1 MKNIVCS
8 FLCVLVLISHIA
20 SLAQSNDTSFFP
32 SFQAYNANPI
42 IKYGDGFSN
51 AAWNDPVVLKEN
63 GQYIMYISAAAGFT
77 GGDHVK
83 IYRMLSSDGYSWT
96 MSPST
101 SILEPSIGTYYE
113 GGVETPSVVHFNN
126 QYHMYV
132 TVYPTNVAED
142 FVIAHATS
150 PDGLVWQMD
159 ANPVLESD
167 GSATWKGSIVGEP
180 GAVVYHDSIY
190 LFFTAAGVD
199 NGTPLQCIGLMRS
212 ANGTTF
218 DTPIQTA
225 KIPQN
230 VYPSIDNWWGLST
243 PSALAIND
251 TLYLFTDVAKVINGN
266 WTQAAL
272 HQFKSYGN
280 LSEWYHD
287 DAPIHTMEDFNW
299 TNGDYLSELRSIT
312 PLMDDNG
319 RLRIWYAGNR
329 LADVSGTDTTYHIT
343 FDSLGGIHAD
353 PNYWGIGTSEY
364 QFANTPNGINSLVNQ
379 SQISVYPNPA
389 VDYVYVEGLDI
400 EECIVYNCLGEIVM
414 EHLTANNKINIGHL
428 PNGTYTIT
436 SAKKTFHQRFVVI
449 H

>member
-1 MKNIVCS
+1 
-8 FLCVLVLISHIA
+8 
-20 SLAQSNDTSFFP
+20 
-32 SFQAYNANPI
+32 
-42 IKYGDGFSN
+42 
-51 AAWNDPVVLKEN
+51 
-63 GQYIMYISAAAGFT
+63 MYISAADGIT
-77 GGDHVK
+77 GGGHVQ
-83 IYRMLSSDGYSWT
+83 IYRLLSPDGYSWT

-101 SILEPSIGTYYE
+101 SILEPSMGTYYE

-126 QYHMYV
+126 QYHMYL

-150 PDGLVWQMD
+150 IDGIAWQMD

-167 GSATWKGSIVGEP
+167 GSATWRGSIVGEP

-218 DTPIQTA
+218 NTPIQTA
-225 KIPQN
+225 KIPQD
-230 VYPSIDNWWGLST
+230 VYPSVDNWWGLST

-251 TLYLFTDVAKVINGN
+251 TLYLFTDVAKIINGN

-280 LSEWYHD
+280 LNEWYHD
-287 DAPIHTMEDFNW
+287 DTPIHTMEDFNW

-329 LADVSGTDTTYHIT
+329 LADVSGTDTTYYVTI
-343 FDSLGGIHAD
+343 DSLGGIHVD
-353 PNYWGIGTSEY
+353 PDYWGIGTSEY
-364 QFANTPNGINSLVNQ
+364 QFANGSTGVNSLVAQ
-379 SQISVYPNPA
+379 SQLSVYPNPT
-389 VDYVYVEGLDI
+389 VDYLYIEGLDI

-414 EHLTANNKINIGHL
+414 DHLKANNRINIGQL

-436 SAKKTFHQRFVVI
+436 STKKSFYQRFVVM